1 MKNFVKQVE
10 VMNKEV
16 SAQKGK
22 EKHKYIR
29 KNRNKRREARER
41 KENRAYRILSKE
53 NTKREKR
60 NY

>member
-1 MKNFVKQVE
+1 
-10 VMNKEV
+10 MNKEV